1 MSWNSSIQFAKLYK
15 AFLTLST
22 TALTNPM
29 VANLNM
35 ATYSINNV
43 NTISAVSGNTLSLSA
58 DASQGITV
66 NTKLLIPNHPLVIT
80 NNTVNDSLQV
90 HDTTSDVS
98 IFRVDHNGNVAIKSD
113 SSTTLTNA
121 FTVNGESSCTGS
133 ITCSGLTST
142 TGAFSTS
149 LTATTRSSG
158 DNTTNVATTAF
169 VNSAVTGN
177 ISCTGLTSGTGAFST
192 SLTAPTR
199 SSGDNTTNVATT
211 AFVNSAVTGNISC
224 TGLTSGTGAFS
235 TSLTAPTRSSGDF
248 STNVATTAYV
258 QSAISG
264 TGGSLRPIVM
274 PTNGTPVDITV
285 DQIANC
291 FIFCNGPAPVTA
303 QTINIP
309 QASSLATYFGANAVI
324 TFFIGHLNVTQ
335 FNPSYP
341 NIALQVGLIG
351 AGEGTN
357 DYWSTNYT
365 TQAPNSALTTKVW
378 TSFFTSFAFL
388 FPGLYRVQITIQ
400 GGKAYQY
407 YEYAGFA
414 FP

>member
-98 IFRVDHNGNVAIKSD
+98 IFRVDHNGNVAVKSD

-121 FTVNGESSCTGS
+121 FTVNGDSSCTGS

-177 ISCTGLTSGTGAFST
+177 ISCTGLTSGTGAFSI

-199 SSGDNTTNVATT
+199 S
-211 AFVNSAVTGNISC
+211 
-224 TGLTSGTGAFS
+224 L
-235 TSLTAPTRSSGDF
+235 GDF

-264 TGGSLRPIVM
+264 TGGSLRPIIM
-274 PTNGTPVDITV
+274 PTNGTPVDIPV

-291 FIFCNGPAPVTA
+291 FIFCNGPAPVLA

-378 TSFFTSFAFL
+378 TSYFTSFAFL